1 MSFLMFG
8 VDAIREYLSAHI
20 ITSLIPAF
28 FIAGAI
34 ATFISKSAVIDYL
47 GPKANRVLAYSI
59 ASVSGAILAVCSCT
73 ILPLFAGIRQ
83 RGAGLGPAV
92 AFLFSGPAINLVAI
106 IYSAR
111 LLGYDIG
118 ISRAVGAIVFSIVIG
133 IIMAFLFGK
142 EEKQIEDN
150 VEWNYGEDEVKSSN
164 GKIAAFFVTLIL
176 FMIATSSI
184 NLVVALSSISMSDF
198 SFAINGDMI
207 PALLAFILFVT
218 IVVFSIKWFK
228 SNDISEWMVETW
240 KLLKK
245 ILPYLLLGVFL
256 AGIIKELLPP
266 EVVQTWVGGN
276 SILSNLIAAIL
287 GSLMYFCTLT
297 EVPIVKALMDLGM
310 GKGPALTLLLAGPSL
325 SIPNMIVIGKILG
338 LRKTAVYI
346 TLVVVLSS
354 TTGLIFGSIF

>member
-1 MSFLMFG
+1 MFG
-8 VDAIREYLSAHI
+8 VDAIREYLSGHI

-34 ATFISKSAVIDYL
+34 ASFVSKSAVIDYL
-47 GPKANRVLAYSI
+47 GPKANKILAYTI
-59 ASVSGAILAVCSCT
+59 ASISGAILAVCSCT
-73 ILPLFAGIRQ
+73 ILPLFAGIRK
-83 RGAGLGPAV
+83 RGAGLGPAI
-92 AFLFSGPAINLVAI
+92 AFLFSGPAINLLAI

-118 ISRAVGAIVFSIVIG
+118 IFRAVGAILFSIVIG
-133 IIMAFLFGK
+133 LIMALIFGK
-142 EEKQIEDN
+142 EEERINDN
-150 VEWNYGEDEVKSSN
+150 AEWNFGKDELKTSN
-164 GKIAAFFVTLIL
+164 SKIAAFFITLVL

-184 NLVVALSSISMSDF
+184 NLVFGIDSISME
-198 SFAINGDMI
+198 SFALAINGEVI
-207 PALLAFILFVT
+207 PALIALTLL
-218 IVVFSIKWFK
+218 VVIIIFAVKWFQ
-228 SNDISEWMVETW
+228 SEDISEWMTETW

-266 EVVQTWVGGN
+266 EVVQKFVGEN
-276 SILSNLIAAIL
+276 TIISNVLAAAL

-310 GKGPALTLLLAGPSL
+310 SKGPALTLLLAGPSL

-338 LRKTAVYI
+338 LKKTAVYI
-346 TLVVVLSS
+346 ALVVVLSS
-354 TTGLIFGSIF
+354 TTGLIFGYLF